1 MPSYVRVRGNSKELI
16 THYEYHAVQQ
26 KNNLNPDFVELP
38 RENVVHIRQGMD
50 PDDHRRGFSPLRS
63 VMRELAGDEA
73 AGQFAVALLHNMA
86 VPELS

>member
-1 MPSYVRVRGNSKELI
+1 MPSYVKLEVFKELI

-73 AGQFAVALLHNMA
+73 ADNLLLHCCTIWLY
-86 VPELS
+86 PELS